1 MDDNA
6 DEQAI
11 EWDLLYRKVRRLF
24 LHFGTEDFRRTADCW
39 IDDDNLGTKQQ
50 KIYIRSLALLRPEVI
65 KTLQRLLTDF
75 SDWEIVIAVSV
86 PGLGETWPDMGLTIR
101 THEIID
107 GLQRQYFPREFQ
119 NFEYQNSRPGT
130 DRD

>member
-11 EWDLLYRKVRRLF
+11 EWDLLYRKIRTNL

-50 KIYIRSLALLRPEVI
+50 KIYIRSLTLLRPDVI
-65 KTLQRLLTDF
+65 NALQRLLSDF
-75 SDWEIVIAVSV
+75 SDWEIVVAVSV
-86 PGLGETWPDMGLTIR
+86 PGLGEKWPDMGLTIR

-119 NFEYQNSRPGT
+119 RFEYQNSRPGT